1 MNPIFNL
8 EPEVYADV
16 ILPIIIFFARI
27 VDVSLG
33 TLRIA
38 FIARGHRYLAPL
50 VGFFEVFIWIVVI
63 GQIVQNLHSL
73 IAYLAYAAGFAS
85 GSYAG
90 LLLEA
95 KLAIGTLI
103 VRVITPNDADALIA
117 RLHTAGYGVTSL
129 DAHGSTGDM
138 ALIFTVVKRRAL
150 PDVMTLINEVTPG
163 AFVTVEEVRSFQEGI
178 FPVRSHSFHG
188 PLARRKAK

>member
-1 MNPIFNL
+1 MTPLFNI
-8 EPEVYADV
+8 EPEVYAGV
-16 ILPIIIFFARI
+16 VLPIIIFFARI

-73 IAYLAYAAGFAS
+73 IAYLAYAAGFAT
-85 GSYAG
+85 GSYVG
-90 LLLEA
+90 LWLEA

-103 VRVITPNDADALIA
+103 VRVITPNDASVLIEQ
-117 RLHTAGYGVTSL
+117 LHAAGYGVTSL

-138 ALIFTVVKRRAL
+138 TLVFTVVRRRAL
-150 PDVMTLINEVTPG
+150 PDVLRLINTVTPK
-163 AFVTVEEVRSFQEGI
+163 AFITVEEVRSFQEGI
-178 FPVRSHSFHG
+178 FPVRAHAFPS